1 VKPFPKT
8 QPDQRSTVDHIGEN
22 GEIMIM
28 NPEKQG
34 KDGRKI
40 FSFNKIFAPNVSQC
54 TSSNFSQFLFLMY
67 SKSIS
72 SSTFVK
78 KELMINR
85 KVMLSCLCFLR
96 RTDDSSEGYANFLS
110 YTVS

>member
-67 SKSIS
+67 SKSN
-72 SSTFVK
+72 FVK

-85 KVMLSCLCFLR
+85 KVMLNCLCFLR
-96 RTDDSSEGYANFLS
+96 RTDDSSEGYDNLLS
-110 YTVS
+110 YTINSKIK